1 MTELDE
7 KLNSDEIQIL
17 DEMYEGD
24 SNRDA
29 SDKIRGFLFQDL
41 VAIDSLLDDNTEYV
55 CLEYLED
62 VDVFCKDGTVKIIQA
77 KYYPNT
83 PPKMKEI
90 ATDLYYQYLR
100 MQLLESKLVSK
111 PQLVIHRNEAIEKPN
126 LNKMKTYISPLKTEK
141 PEKIVDLLMWLKGN
155 VFNHTKKEEQKKVL
169 FNKAAYEI
177 SVKHFINSFE
187 IIKKNDIKTYKM
199 QVGAKLF
206 ETFSECDS
214 YDDEDQIKGILLGLA
229 INYIQKRYMQDN
241 AKFAQLKVAKS
252 EFVAYIKQAIQDKTE
267 DHMTAYV
274 TSCILEQYTSILI
287 DNPDLEENY
296 IKLLDQIVKNT
307 QNWIFEILSTEEG
320 QFQLLNTISLESYD
334 NIKGYAKLRT
344 SQKVFKIIRCSDNLQ
359 TFLFYL
365 WKIMIDLCKTKSDFS
380 AEQDAGMLS
389 PQTYIEKTDR
399 NYICLKFPK
408 DCVKTSVI
416 LPTIRPGQK
425 ERDTKNIATRMYLEK
440 PQKWYMAG
448 HTFGKKDYK
457 YPVSVIREE
466 GSIVDMETDCYI
478 VECMKCIEI
487 DEGKWENIEECEACI
502 FAKDCVERK

>member
-7 KLNSDEIQIL
+7 KLNSDEILKL

-111 PQLVIHRNEAIEKPN
+111 PQLVIYRKETIRKPD
-126 LNKMKTYISPLKTEK
+126 LSRMITYF
-141 PEKIVDLLMWLKGN
+141 DLLKKEEPKKMANLSKWLKEN
-155 VFNHTKKEEQKKVL
+155 VFNHTKKEEQKKAL
-169 FNKAAYEI
+169 FDKTAYET
-177 SVKHFINSFE
+177 SVIHFLEGFE
-187 IIKKNDIKTYKM
+187 IIKKNDIKTYKNE
-199 QVGAKLF
+199 VGNKLV

-214 YDDEDQIKGILLGLA
+214 YDDEDQKKGILLGLS
-229 INYIQKRYMQDN
+229 IDYVQKRYMQDN
-241 AKFAQLKVAKS
+241 AKFAQLKLAKS
-252 EFVAYIKQAIQDKTE
+252 EFVDYIKQTIQDKTE

-274 TSCILEQYTSILI
+274 TSCVLEQYTSILI
-287 DNPDLEENY
+287 DNPDLDEYY

-307 QNWIFEILSTEEG
+307 QNWISEILSTEEG

-380 AEQDAGMLS
+380 AEQDADMLN
-389 PQTYIEKTDR
+389 PQTYIEQTDK

-408 DCVKTSVI
+408 DCVKTSAI
-416 LPTIRPGQK
+416 LPTIRSGQE
-425 ERDTKNIATRMYLEK
+425 ERDIKNIATRMYLAK
-440 PQKWYMAG
+440 PEKWYMAG
-448 HTFGKKDYK
+448 HTFGKKDYE

-478 VECMKCIEI
+478 VECMRCIKI
-487 DEGKWENIEECEACI
+487 DEGKWGNIDECEDCI
-502 FAKDCVERK
+502 FAKECVERK